1 MALSTLFDDFPV
13 FDFGNG
19 TPRRRRPRPLLY
31 SVLDSLEDQIGQ
43 KVGQVFRLLPALT
56 LDLDDYEH
64 GLPGKKRKLRPGAL
78 TTYEP
83 KSKVVVS
90 NKDNKFKICLDTSN
104 YQPEEITVKVVNDK
118 IAISA
123 KHEAKEKD
131 VYEFYEMYRSF
142 DLPENVVAAA
152 ITSHLSAAGQLTIE
166 APLKA
171 LPESNERTIP
181 VTIENKDKE
190 PAAAVV
196 EASKTPEDSKTTE
209 KIEE

>member
-1 MALSTLFDDFPV
+1 MALSTLFDDFPILSY
-13 FDFGNG
+13 DNG
-19 TPRRRRPRPLLY
+19 GPRRRRGVRPFLY

-56 LDLDDYEH
+56 MELEDYENS
-64 GLPGKKRKLRPGAL
+64 GPGKKRKLRSGAVS
-78 TTYEP
+78 TYEP
-83 KSKVVVS
+83 KSKVLVS
-90 NKDNKFKICLDTSN
+90 SKDNKFKITLDTSN

-142 DLPENVVAAA
+142 DLPENVDANA
-152 ITSHLSAAGQLTIE
+152 ISSHLSASGQLTVE

-171 LPESNERTIP
+171 LPEVSERTIP
-181 VTIENKDKE
+181 VEIEGKE
-190 PAAAVV
+190 KQAV
-196 EASKTPEDSKTTE
+196 EPPKTTPTKE
-209 KIEE
+209 KDTE